1 MKVGSLVK
9 VYAQYPVVNRVT
21 KKAEIIRKDYIAIIV
36 HIGDRKIEVIAEGN
50 IKSVHRQTIEL
61 LV

>member
-9 VYAQYPVVNRVT
+9 VYAQYPVVNSVT
-21 KKAEIIRKDYIAIIV
+21 NRAEIVRKAYVAIIV
-36 HIGDRKIEVIAEGN
+36 HIGDRKIEVMAEGD
-50 IKSVHRQTIEL
+50 IRSVPKHTIEL